1 MDKDEPELMA
11 GSGNRQCEG
20 PAEEPMHGN
29 GHEGRLLAEQSF
41 EPHSMAGS
49 SRQSAGTGCTGDGAG
64 RPKSPKSGS
73 TADGE
78 ASSSP
83 TAFIIV
89 QGDPFELHKVVEPAR
104 SSAANVYVILPYR
117 DIPAAE
123 PVDHFGRTH
132 VRADEPK
139 EGAEKYW
146 QEPTEQQPDD
156 GHFQVSQGQV
166 HLSPS
171 YAPGGGI

>member
-1 MDKDEPELMA
+1 MEMDMRDGFWPSRALRHTQWQALA
-11 GSGNRQCEG
+11 GSRQAQDAQG
-20 PAEEPMHGN
+20 M
-29 GHEGRLLAEQSF
+29 
-41 EPHSMAGS
+41 
-49 SRQSAGTGCTGDGAG
+49 GAG
-64 RPKSPKSGS
+64 RPKSPESGS